1 MVDLSISIEGASGT
15 TWDRM
20 ARITEIVEHSSIHRL
35 MVSDHLVGPFPP
47 DPPNLEA
54 MMALAFVANRTS
66 RVGFGTHVAPV
77 TIRDPILLLRQA
89 AALNDLSG
97 GRMVLGVGAG
107 WNAREYAMFGYPFGT
122 AKERAVRLDEAL
134 TVMRGLLRAEAPCTF
149 AGSTICVQD
158 AVLTDAGIPGN
169 MPILVGGSGPKL
181 TLPIVARHAD
191 IWGAQMVTPEEFA
204 ERNAALNR
212 LIVEE
217 GREPTSVRR
226 AVMLGILCGDD
237 DRIAEQVRRVP
248 ILPADMSIA
257 ERRNFFTE
265 MFHWAVGTPE
275 VVRAWI
281 DAYVAAGADEFIVQW
296 FNWFGI
302 ETSEQ
307 IEHEV
312 RLLESLA
319 A

>member
-1 MVDLSISIEGASGT
+1 
-15 TWDRM
+15 
-20 ARITEIVEHSSIHRL
+20 
-35 MVSDHLVGPFPP
+35 
-47 DPPNLEA
+47 
-54 MMALAFVANRTS
+54 
-66 RVGFGTHVAPV
+66 
-77 TIRDPILLLRQA
+77 
-89 AALNDLSG
+89 SG

-107 WNAREYAMFGYPFGT
+107 WNARESAMFGYPFGT
-122 AKERAVRLDEAL
+122 ASARAVRLDEAL

-149 AGSTICVQD
+149 AGSTIGVQD

-169 MPILVGGSGPKL
+169 MPILVGGRGPKL

-204 ERNAALNR
+204 ERNAMLDR

-217 GREPTSVRR
+217 GREPASVRR
-226 AVMLGILCGDD
+226 AVMFGVLCGDD
-237 DRIAEQVRRVP
+237 DQIAEQVRRVP

-257 ERRNFFTE
+257 ERRDFFTE
-265 MFHWAVGTPE
+265 RFRWAVGTPD
-275 VVRAWI
+275 VVRARI